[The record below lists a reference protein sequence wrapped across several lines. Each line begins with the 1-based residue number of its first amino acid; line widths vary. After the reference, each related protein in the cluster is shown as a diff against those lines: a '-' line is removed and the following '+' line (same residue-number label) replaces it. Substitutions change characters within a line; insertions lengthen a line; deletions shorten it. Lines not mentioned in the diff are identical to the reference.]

1 MELISV
7 FSFVN
12 GNTRLIKLKIELY
25 KFKKLRNKAIK
36 NLGGIENRSLEGVK
50 RINDEMKRIENN
62 RKSKIRKAL
71 FGVLISIIASII
83 AALILSIC

>member
-1 MELISV
+1 M
-7 FSFVN
+7 N
-12 GNTRLIKLKIELY
+12 KLANKIELY